1 MRVVILTSI
10 MAPHRIA
17 PFNALAS
24 LPDIDLTVIYL
35 AVTDPTRNWDTY
47 AAEMGFR
54 HVVLREHVRWRRGE
68 AFVHLSSGLAAA
80 LRRAQP
86 HVIVVGG
93 WDQPSYLEAFL
104 LGAIRRVPVIWWAE
118 STLRDRR
125 MSGGLAA
132 RAKAWL
138 VSRAAV
144 VVVPGVAARDY
155 LVSMG
160 AEPDHIWVAP
170 NAVDNDVYRAASR
183 SRENR
188 RGPVRFLFV
197 GRLESAK
204 GILYLLDAWSGLR
217 VPGYLT
223 IAGDGP
229 LAGRIA
235 RRVATTSLPPVEL
248 VGHLDRARLAGIY
261 GEADV
266 FVFPSVSDPWG
277 LVLNE
282 AMASGLPLITTDP
295 PGAVDDLVTDGDNG
309 LVVPPFASEGL
320 LRAMDRLAADRTLRL
335 SMGRRSAERIRAF
348 EPSAWADGVVGAVH
362 AATAGR

>member
-17 PFNALAS
+17 PFNTLAS

-47 AAEMGFR
+47 AAEIDFR
-54 HVVLREHVRWRRGE
+54 HIVLREHTRWRRGE

-86 HVIVVGG
+86 QVIVVGG

-104 LGAIRRVPVIWWAE
+104 LGAIRRIPVIWWAE

-125 MSGGLAA
+125 MSGDLAA
-132 RAKAWL
+132 RMKAWL
-138 VSRAAV
+138 VIRAAV
-144 VVVPGVAARDY
+144 SVVPGAAAQDY

-160 AEPDHIWVAP
+160 ADPGRIWVAP

-183 SRENR
+183 PRENR
-188 RGPVRFLFV
+188 HGPVRFLFV

-204 GILYLLDAWSGLR
+204 GILYLLDAWSRLR
-217 VPGYLT
+217 VPGHLT
-223 IAGDGP
+223 IVGEGP

-235 RRVATTSLPPVEL
+235 RRVATMSLPSVEL
-248 VGHLDRARLAGIY
+248 VGHLDRARLAEMY
-261 GEADV
+261 GDADV

-282 AMASGLPLITTDP
+282 AMASGLPLITTDL

-309 LVVPPFASEGL
+309 LVVPTSTSEGL
-320 LRAMDRLAADRTLRL
+320 LRAMDRLAGDRALRL

-348 EPSAWADGVVGAVH
+348 EPGVWADGIAGAVR
-362 AATAGR
+362 AAKAGR